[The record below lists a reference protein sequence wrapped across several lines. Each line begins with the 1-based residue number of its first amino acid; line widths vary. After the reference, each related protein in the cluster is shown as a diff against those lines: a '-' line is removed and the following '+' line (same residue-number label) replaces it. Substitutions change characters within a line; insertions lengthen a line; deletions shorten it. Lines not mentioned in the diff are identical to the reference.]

1 MGLFQCGGEMM
12 PEGGDSVVP
21 YILYAVIVIVFIVVM
36 KMPKKKK

>member
-1 MGLFQCGGEMM
+1 M
-12 PEGGDSVVP
+12 PNATEDITN